1 MTKFE
6 VSDAMVEA
14 AVKQYVALMPF
25 KVDPPTYK
33 AMRAAITAALEA
45 SGLLEEVAEAEA
57 EITRLRQSLADIA
70 NGTNSWFNHA
80 EEALLNAR
88 SRVRSEAK
96 KALNKEPTP

>member
-6 VSDAMVEA
+6 VTNAMLDAAEQAYDTIA
-14 AVKQYVALMPF
+14 AIEHDAWCYTA
-25 KVDPPTYK
+25 PT
-33 AMRAAITAALEA
+33 RAAISAAIEA
-45 SGLLEEVAEAEA
+45 SGILEENV
-57 EITRLRQSLADIA
+57 RLRRALADIA

-96 KALNKEPTP
+96 KALNKETTNDQ

>member
-6 VSDAMVEA
+6 VTDEMLGDAIRAYNRAYCTKDQVW
-14 AVKQYVALMPF
+14 
-25 KVDPPTYK
+25 DD
-33 AMRAAITAALEA
+33 AMRAAITAAFEA
-45 SGLLEEVAEAEA
+45 SGLVEENAEAEA

-96 KALNKEPTP
+96 KALNKEPTL